1 MARSPLIPPG
11 AVPIRT
17 YKELE
22 ENATAFCG
30 DHLDELLIIG
40 PPGSGKSQCFK
51 RRQKKMPKLLVVL
64 EGKVAP
70 LGLYFKLW
78 EHRHKLLV
86 LDDAEVLWN
95 HSDNG
100 KTLLRN
106 LTQHGDYKTVSWI
119 SRNRD
124 LVQAGI
130 PQQFETASKV
140 SIILNRFV
148 QSAKDHFASAI
159 IDRGHAL
166 YFCPSP
172 LEMHRFAA
180 TYFYDQEIHDYVGQ
194 HLNLV
199 RGFESE
205 HNPFFS
211 LRAYN
216 LLAQR
221 KAAELDWKGF
231 FYSR

>member
-17 YKELE
+17 YKKLE

-148 QSAKDHFASAI
+148 QSAKEPLCVGHHRPWSRLVLLPVAVGDASICRHLLLRSGDPRLCGSAPQFGQRIRVRTQPLLFAEGLQPVGPTQGSGT
-159 IDRGHAL
+159 R
-166 YFCPSP
+166 
-172 LEMHRFAA
+172 LER
-180 TYFYDQEIHDYVGQ
+180 
-194 HLNLV
+194 
-199 RGFESE
+199 
-205 HNPFFS
+205 
-211 LRAYN
+211 
-216 LLAQR
+216 LL
-221 KAAELDWKGF
+221 L
-231 FYSR
+231 